1 MRALETVSVPGTTD
15 GVHRA
20 AQAFEQFCAAQA
32 LPSQARWRFLVA
44 LDEILSNIV
53 RHGLQGRDGAIVLTF
68 SLEAGILTAE
78 VVDTAGPFNPL
89 QAPAPDTVSPLDKR
103 RPGGL
108 GIALVGDLMDQ
119 VRYER
124 RDDRNHL
131 ILIWRL
137 RPDGADPAPARDPHA
152 D

>member
-20 AQAFEQFCAAQA
+20 AQAFEQFCTAQA

-53 RHGLQGRDGAIVLTF
+53 RHGLKERDGAIVVTF
-68 SLEAGILTAE
+68 SVDSGVLAAE
-78 VVDTAGPFNPL
+78 IVDAAGPFNPL
-89 QAPAPDTVSPLDKR
+89 LVPAPDLAASLEDR
-103 RPGGL
+103 SPGGL
-108 GIALVGDLMDQ
+108 GIALVGKLMDQ

-131 ILIWRL
+131 ILTWRL
-137 RPDGADPAPARDPHA
+137 QPDGAGGTPARGPHA